1 MAKEKMK
8 KSTAKNKLL
17 FNEAKKH
24 LVAGVDSPVRSFS
37 YVGGVPVLF
46 EKGKGSKI
54 YDYDGNE
61 YIDYVLSFGALILGH
76 AYPSVLKSLKKR
88 ADKGLCFGATSLD
101 EIELAKFI
109 KKAIPL
115 IEKIRFVNSGTEAV
129 MGALRLA
136 RGYTKR
142 KKIIKFVNSYHGH
155 ADYLL
160 AKGGSGLASLNI
172 SASEGVPADFVK
184 HTIVI
189 EYANRGELE
198 QAFKKYPT
206 DIAAII
212 VEPVGGNYGVSLP
225 DKQYLKYLR
234 DLSKKYKS
242 LLVFDEVIT
251 GFRFKFGSVADMLGV
266 EPDLIC
272 LGKIIGGGL
281 PVGAYGGPRRIM
293 DKLAPLGEVYQASTF
308 GGNPVVMQ
316 TGLATLKELKSQKG
330 QYKKLG
336 ALTTKFI
343 SELQNQAKESNI
355 DLKIAHYGSMF
366 SLKFKRKKEF
376 QFFYKA
382 LLKRGVYL
390 APSEYEANFLSFAH
404 SEQDINKT
412 IKLTKEALR
421 ELKTK
426 GV

>member
-189 EYANRGELE
+189 EYA
-198 QAFKKYPT
+198 
-206 DIAAII
+206 
-212 VEPVGGNYGVSLP
+212 
-225 DKQYLKYLR
+225 
-234 DLSKKYKS
+234 
-242 LLVFDEVIT
+242 
-251 GFRFKFGSVADMLGV
+251 
-266 EPDLIC
+266 
-272 LGKIIGGGL
+272 
-281 PVGAYGGPRRIM
+281 
-293 DKLAPLGEVYQASTF
+293 
-308 GGNPVVMQ
+308 
-316 TGLATLKELKSQKG
+316 
-330 QYKKLG
+330 
-336 ALTTKFI
+336 
-343 SELQNQAKESNI
+343 
-355 DLKIAHYGSMF
+355 
-366 SLKFKRKKEF
+366 
-376 QFFYKA
+376 
-382 LLKRGVYL
+382 
-390 APSEYEANFLSFAH
+390 
-404 SEQDINKT
+404 
-412 IKLTKEALR
+412 
-421 ELKTK
+421 
-426 GV
+426 